1 MKLLL
6 ASLSLILIST
16 VSFGQDKPLPFDER
30 GKLIYYEVVE
40 SAQTPKDSLISR
52 ARAFMDADKKRFK
65 AVIVKGDTLL
75 ETAGKM
81 LISKSALGMARPM
94 GAVDYNFYA
103 EVKEGK
109 YRFWLTDFVFIPYM
123 RDRYGNFV
131 PSTTIGAPLEREQS
145 KLRAAEWLTY
155 QKITAREA
163 KALADQFKQALA
175 TRIYT
180 PEAPKPKQTIST
192 KKW

>member
-1 MKLLL
+1 MKSLL
-6 ASLSLILIST
+6 ASLSILFLST
-16 VSFGQDKPLPFDER
+16 SSFAQDKPLPFDER

-40 SAQTPKDSLISR
+40 STKTPKDSLISR
-52 ARAFMDADKKRFK
+52 ASAFLNADVKRFK
-65 AVIVKGDTLL
+65 VVSVKGDTLV
-75 ETAGKM
+75 EATGKM
-81 LISKSALGMARPM
+81 LISKNALGMARPM

-109 YRFWLTDFVFIPYM
+109 YRFWLTDFVFTSYL

-131 PSTTIGAPLEREQS
+131 PSTAIGTPLEREQS
-145 KLRAAEWLTY
+145 KLRAAEWLSY

-163 KALADQFKQALA
+163 KTLADQFKQALA
-175 TRIYT
+175 TKIYT
-180 PEAPKPKQTIST
+180 AESPKPKNTIST

>member
-1 MKLLL
+1 MRILLSSLYLLL
-6 ASLSLILIST
+6 FTLS
-16 VSFGQDKPLPFDER
+16 SFGQDKPLPFDER
-30 GKLIYYEVVE
+30 GKLIYYEVV
-40 SAQTPKDSLISR
+40 ATTTTPKDSLISR
-52 ARAFMDADKKRFK
+52 AKTFFESDVKKYKISSIK
-65 AVIVKGDTLL
+65 ADTLL
-75 ETAGKM
+75 EATGKM
-81 LISKSALGMARPM
+81 MISKSALGMARPL

-131 PSTTIGAPLEREQS
+131 PTTTIGTPLEREQG
-145 KLRAAEWLTY
+145 KLREAEWLSY

-163 KALADQFKQALA
+163 KTLAEQFKSALA
-175 TRIYT
+175 TMIYA
-180 PEAPKPKQTIST
+180 PEAPKPKNTIST